1 MGNIGAWTAND
12 QSLRRMRSW
21 GMMCAIEFIADKELE
36 QQEPEVSSRTDM
48 VEDRRKL
55 RLIIV

>member
-1 MGNIGAWTAND
+1 
-12 QSLRRMRSW
+12 
-21 GMMCAIEFIADKELE
+21 MMCAIEFIADKELE